1 MKHRL
6 VSLVLA
12 LTFMAGFTSVVYAQ
26 QDLED
31 LFKAAQVNYMMIDT
45 GYYSF
50 PYEVDDVTITI
61 YARMRVMYESIPEE
75 SRTLMLWTKSLA
87 LPKNFNL
94 SVPFLTALALLN
106 DDAPYGSHSLD
117 KDKTLIY
124 SNISLRMAGAN
135 PDLLNMVCYTL
146 LGMRAYVR
154 NTLGPFLDEG

>member
-6 VSLVLA
+6 IALVLA
-12 LTFMAGFTSVVYAQ
+12 VTFLAGFTSAVHAQ

-31 LFKAAQVNYMMIDT
+31 LLKTAKLNYMMIDT

-61 YARMRVMYESIPEE
+61 YGGIRVMYKSMPEE

-94 SVPFLTALALLN
+94 SVPFLTALAQMN
-106 DDAPYGSHSLD
+106 DDAPFGSYSLD
-117 KDKTLIY
+117 KDKTFIY
-124 SNISLRMAGAN
+124 SNISLRMSGAT
-135 PDLLNMVCYTL
+135 PDLLNMYSYTL
-146 LGMRAYVR
+146 LGMRAYLR
-154 NTLGPFLDEG
+154 NTLGPYLDEG